1 MKKIIFTILVLA
13 CISIAQGQDF
23 KIKGKLAGQGD
34 HEITLDG
41 LDGKITVKAKNGV
54 FELSGRAADEP
65 FVTQINTTYDRNIY
79 LGGGKSG
86 MYQPA
91 PPLEIVISKGATI
104 LIDGKVDDLHLAQ
117 VTGDIF
123 NEGFTKLRNAQ
134 KEDTKQMSTLQQQFT
149 EIRMMGVKEET
160 EAHVK
165 KMMANRVATEKGR
178 KSFIQQNPDL
188 FASLYFLSRFS
199 NSYPPSELE
208 AAYNALSATY
218 KTTNYAK
225 GLESKI
231 AANKIVSEGGP
242 MPNFTK
248 PDTDGKPVS
257 LSDFRGKY
265 VLLDF
270 WGSWCGPCRAANPH
284 LKELYGKYKS
294 MGFEILGVASEKV
307 KSQSVAEKNWKEAIE
322 KDGLTWV
329 NVLNDEETMKQDV
342 IQMYNIEAYPTQI
355 LLDKDGKLIA
365 RWRGAAQQELD
376 KKLEEIFGN

>member
-1 MKKIIFTILVLA
+1 
-13 CISIAQGQDF
+13 
-23 KIKGKLAGQGD
+23 
-34 HEITLDG
+34 
-41 LDGKITVKAKNGV
+41 
-54 FELSGRAADEP
+54 
-65 FVTQINTTYDRNIY
+65 
-79 LGGGKSG
+79 

-91 PPLEIVISKGATI
+91 PPLEIVISKGANI
-104 LIDGKVDDLHLAQ
+104 MISGQVDELHLAQ
-117 VTGDIF
+117 VTGDTF

-160 EAHVK
+160 ETHVK
-165 KMMANRVATEKGR
+165 KMMANRVDLENGR

-188 FASLYFLSRFS
+188 FASLYYLSRSS
-199 NSYPPSELE
+199 NSYSPVELE

-218 KTTNYAK
+218 KNTNYAK

-242 MPNFTK
+242 MPDFTK

-284 LKELYGKYKS
+284 LKELYSKYKS
-294 MGFEILGVASEKV
+294 MGFEILGVASERV
-307 KSQSVAEKNWKEAIE
+307 KSQSVAEKNWKAAIE

-329 NVLNDEETMKQDV
+329 NVLNDEDNMRQDD
-342 IQMYNIEAYPTQI
+342 IQMYNIDAYPTQI
-355 LLDKDGKLIA
+355 LLDKEGKLIA
-365 RWRGAAQQELD
+365 RWKGAAPQELD
-376 KKLEEIFGN
+376 KKLVEIFNK